1 MRFLD
6 YVKDKLLFLSVST
19 VLLVFMGFS
28 LELLHVDKGSRLYL
42 LLVLFFALSLVFW
55 VEFFMKAHFYNDVC
69 KKLSRLDEKY
79 LLSELINRPSLNEC
93 RILYEVL
100 KTASKSM
107 NDEIAVYR
115 RSSNEYREYIETSG
129 SRGQE
134 PPLLQPSLSS
144 KIIRHL

>member
-69 KKLSRLDEKY
+69 KKLSRLDKKY

-107 NDEIAVYR
+107 NDEIAVAAPMNIGSTLKPGFT
-115 RSSNEYREYIETSG
+115 RSR
-129 SRGQE
+129 